1 MSEDNVIPFP
11 KERIVAV
18 RTQVVSPEQQV
29 VIKTEPETDIA
40 LINHAYIHDVVET
53 VLASMSLQLQQ
64 AGFKLGA
71 NTSLKDGAFLI
82 EALHSFLKQQVEMK
96 HPFQKVA
103 EAIFEEQEDGDLRLV
118 DNLVLCFT
126 EDDNE
131 TA

>member
-1 MSEDNVIPFP
+1 
-11 KERIVAV
+11 
-18 RTQVVSPEQQV
+18 
-29 VIKTEPETDIA
+29 
-40 LINHAYIHDVVET
+40 
-53 VLASMSLQLQQ
+53 
-64 AGFKLGA
+64 
-71 NTSLKDGAFLI
+71 
-82 EALHSFLKQQVEMK
+82 LHSFLKQQVEMK